1 MTTTSARQ
9 IQHIIDLAWEA
20 RAQISAVSS
29 PEVREA
35 VEHVVSDLNAGRIR
49 VAERQGVGQWSVNQ
63 WVKKAVLLSFRLS
76 ENKLTRA
83 GELAFYDKVQTK
95 FGHLDEQRMHD
106 AGVRVVPPAVARHGA
121 FIAKN
126 VVLMPSYVN
135 IGAYV
140 DEGTMVDTWA
150 TVGSC
155 AQIGKNVHLSGG
167 VGIGGVLEP
176 LQANPTIIED
186 NCFIGARSEVVE
198 GVIVEENSV
207 LAMGVYLG
215 QSTKIYDRA
224 TGEVSYGRV
233 PAGSVVV
240 SGSLPSSDGTHSLY
254 CAVIVKRVDAQTRA
268 KTSINELLRA

>member
-1 MTTTSARQ
+1 MSQLQTL
-9 IQHIIDLAWEA
+9 IENAWEA
-20 RAQISAVSS
+20 RATLSPSSAGTDIRKAVA
-29 PEVREA
+29 EV
-35 VEHVVSDLNAGRIR
+35 LAGLDAGTLR
-49 VAERQGVGQWSVNQ
+49 VAEKTSGDWVVHQWI
-63 WVKKAVLLSFRLS
+63 KKAVLLSFRLEDNTILPGGS
-76 ENKLTRA
+76 TNY
-83 GELAFYDKVQTK
+83 FDKVPTK
-95 FGHLDEQRMHD
+95 FANFTQADFA
-106 AGVRVVPPAVARHGA
+106 AGGYRVVPPAVARRGA
-121 FIAKN
+121 FVAKN
-126 VVLMPSYVN
+126 VVMMPSYVN

-207 LAMGVYLG
+207 LSMGVFLG
-215 QSTKIYDRA
+215 QSTKILDRA
-224 TGEVSYGRV
+224 SGKILYGRV

-240 SGSLPSSDGTHSLY
+240 PGTLPSADGKYGLY
-254 CAVIVKRVDAQTRA
+254 CAVIVKQVDAKTRA
-268 KTSINELLRA
+268 KTSINELLRGD